1 MKIMAVDLGK
11 VRTGIA
17 ICDESEM
24 LASPVTVIHEH
35 NEERLLEKISQ
46 IISEQHP
53 KLLVVGLPRNM
64 DGSEGESAQRCRSF
78 AEKLQNKTQLPV
90 TLRDERGND
99 HYRTWLFL
107 NATDTRGKKRKAVVD
122 AVAATIILQD
132 YLDFRRNQKILC
144 SIKINTHL
152 LFFRKQMGIYFFFV
166 PINFRCTLWY
176 RQSPIQY
183 RL

>member
-35 NEERLLEKISQ
+35 NEERLLEKIAQ
-46 IISEQHP
+46 VVSEHQP

-78 AEKLQNKTQLPV
+78 AEKLQHSTQLPV
-90 TLRDERGND
+90 TLRDERGTTITA
-99 HYRTWLFL
+99 HGYL
-107 NATDTRGKKRKAVVD
+107 NSTDTRGKKRKAVVD

-132 YLDFRRNQKILC
+132 YLAFRKNQKNSL
-144 SIKINTHL
+144 
-152 LFFRKQMGIYFFFV
+152 
-166 PINFRCTLWY
+166 
-176 RQSPIQY
+176 
-183 RL
+183 